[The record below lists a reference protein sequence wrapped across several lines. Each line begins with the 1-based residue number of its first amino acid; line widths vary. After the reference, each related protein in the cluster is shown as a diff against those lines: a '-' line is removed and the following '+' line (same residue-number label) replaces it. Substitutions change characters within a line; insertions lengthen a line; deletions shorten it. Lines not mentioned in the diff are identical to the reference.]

1 MIQLIN
7 RYKQLF
13 LIALIFVSS
22 CEMLDI
28 EPNNRIPGDEAITDL
43 SGLESAVNGA
53 YDQLQMVGFAEDAVI
68 FGDLAADNWI
78 HVGSKKE
85 YREVDDGEI
94 LPSNIY
100 VEGIW
105 ASCYDGINRINNIL
119 EQLPALKEIPQD
131 VKDDYEG
138 QMRFLRALN
147 YLTLVKYF
155 NGVPLKTEPTSSA
168 TDEELNVPRASAEG
182 TYEFIIEDLK
192 EAEQLLT
199 EQDNPAFA
207 GKTAAQALLARAY
220 LYYSEFDPHWDEAL
234 EYAKMVTNNPD
245 YSLEEGENY
254 ALLYDEE
261 SVSDEIIF
269 QVDFFND
276 DDQNAIADWVR
287 HDGRLEV
294 EAWDTKARENSI
306 YFEYQTNDNRRDA
319 TLYENGGSYY
329 CNKYTDT
336 GNGNDNVIVLRLAE
350 MYLIIA
356 EALNEKGY
364 VVDGE
369 AFEYLNAIRQRA
381 GVPVYYSFDLSDQDQ
396 FRDALIRER
405 RLEFAFEG
413 HRFFDLRRSGLI
425 DEELEEGTTLQ
436 SNNWLFPVPQSEID
450 TNNEIEQNGNY

>member
-1 MIQLIN
+1 MIQVIN

-94 LPSNIY
+94 LPGNLY

-119 EQLPALKEIPQD
+119 EQLPDLKEVPQD

-168 TDEELNVPRASAEG
+168 TDEELNVPRASVEG
-182 TYEFIIEDLK
+182 AYQFIIEDLT
-192 EAEQLLT
+192 EAEQLLQ
-199 EQDNPAFA
+199 ERSNPAFA
-207 GKTAAQALLARAY
+207 GKTAAQALLARTY
-220 LYYSEFDPHWDEAL
+220 LYFSEFDPHWDEAV
-234 EYAKMVTNNPD
+234 EYAKMVINNPD

-254 ALLYDEE
+254 ALLFDEE

-306 YFEYQTNDNRRDA
+306 YFEYQSNDNRREA
-319 TLYENGGSYY
+319 SIYENGGSYY

-336 GNGNDNVIVLRLAE
+336 GNGNDNVILLRLAD
-350 MYLIIA
+350 MYLIVA

-369 AFEYLNAIRQRA
+369 AFEHLNMIRQRA
-381 GVPVYYSFDLSDQDQ
+381 DVPVYYSFDLSDQDQ
-396 FRDALIRER
+396 FREALIKER

-425 DEELEEGTTLQ
+425 GEVLEEGTTLQ
-436 SNNWLFPVPQSEID
+436 SNNWLFPIPQSEID